1 MAQAK
6 LKVILL
12 RATPDPDE
20 LVALG
25 ARLCYARADLDALQ
39 QKVESG
45 DQRGFV
51 ERVMQRGHLS
61 VTEHASFT
69 FAVEGVSRALLAQLT
84 RHRIASFS
92 VQSQRYVSM
101 ADGFD
106 YVIPPAIEALGED
119 ERQEFIRQMETMH
132 TWYCHWQEKLG
143 GAKESANEDARFVLP
158 GACETRIMLTMNAR
172 ELRHFFALR
181 MCSRAQWEI
190 RALAES
196 MFALCY
202 KEVPALFADAGP
214 ECLRRGCPEGAKS
227 CGRQAEMR
235 ARREAF
241 LRENQ
246 PSGLAEA

>member
-106 YVIPPAIEALGED
+106 YVIPPAIEALGEG

-143 GAKESANEDARFVLP
+143 GAKESANEDARFDERA
-158 GACETRIMLTMNAR
+158 GAD
-172 ELRHFFALR
+172 
-181 MCSRAQWEI
+181 
-190 RALAES
+190 
-196 MFALCY
+196 
-202 KEVPALFADAGP
+202 ALFLAALLQPRAMGDSRNGVADAHP
-214 ECLRRGCPEGAKS
+214 V
-227 CGRQAEMR
+227 QAGR
-235 ARREAF
+235 ARAV
-241 LRENQ
+241 
-246 PSGLAEA
+246 

>member
-158 GACETRIMLTMNAR
+158 NACETHITFTMNAR
-172 ELRHFFALR
+172 ELLHFFSLR
-181 MCSRAQWEI
+181 CCNRAQWEI
-190 RALAES
+190 RALAAQ
-196 MFALCY
+196 MLRLCKAAAPVIFSY
-202 KEVPALFADAGP
+202 AGP
-214 ECLRRGCPEGAKS
+214 GCLRGACPEGAKS
-227 CGRQAEMR
+227 CGQAQTVR
-235 ARREAF
+235 AF
-241 LRENQ
+241 YQSL
-246 PSGLAEA
+246 